1 PVECGS
7 EKHRGVRD
15 CRCGGLALNFRLVAG
30 HRGSGD
36 RQPTHSQ
43 LTASV
48 NHGWYTTVGVTPL
61 GPSNVTV
68 ASCSV
73 GEPPTCGH
81 WEVFRPNDGFPLGAI
96 APVVGS
102 YVPSTVRPPLSVGPE
117 ITHGGVPPL
126 PGRKVDVTVTV
137 SCGTV
142 NDPSRDDVHGPGE
155 VVSGTFTVSVHSV
168 PAGIVSSTTLP
179 ETSSVQCPFTSLA
192 PPIVVGGAIS
202 SEIEPPGSSDGTGSG
217 TL

>member
-1 PVECGS
+1 EPPGG
-7 EKHRGVRD
+7 RAGRWGGRAPNVRP
-15 CRCGGLALNFRLVAG
+15 VAG
-30 HRGSGD
+30 RRGSGD
-36 RQPTHSQ
+36 RPPTQSP

-48 NHGWYTTVGVTPL
+48 NPGWYTTVGGTAL

-142 NDPSRDDVHGPGE
+142 NDP
-155 VVSGTFTVSVHSV
+155 
-168 PAGIVSSTTLP
+168 
-179 ETSSVQCPFTSLA
+179 
-192 PPIVVGGAIS
+192 
-202 SEIEPPGSSDGTGSG
+202 
-217 TL
+217 